1 MKQLELSEEDKK
13 ALRDQHRRSP
23 RAKAADR
30 IKAILLLSQGYTRK
44 QVAEI
49 LLRDEE
55 TIGTWRDGYLNCK
68 DLAEWLQDDY
78 QGYGG
83 KLNTEQ
89 VKAVEAFVEEN
100 LIQDARQVADFIQ
113 EQYGIEYQVSG
124 IHALL
129 HRLGFSYKQTTLFP
143 SKMDP
148 QAQQGWQAI
157 FEEALKSIQG
167 VVLYMDG
174 VHPQHNTQANK
185 AWIKTGQQKFI
196 PSNTG
201 RSRLNINGAYN
212 AQTQEMVTHFC
223 DTINTQ
229 STLELFTKI
238 EAHYPTAES
247 IYLVCDNAK
256 YYRNALIES
265 QLADSRIKLVFL
277 PTYSPNL
284 NLIERVWKFLR
295 KKVIKNH
302 YYPKFKEFEKSV
314 RQFFDTI
321 GQYADELKRFVG
333 TKPHL
338 FSPIPTT

>member
-68 DLAEWLQDDY
+68 NLEEWLQDDY

-83 KLNTEQ
+83 KLKTEQ

-157 FEEALKSIQG
+157 FEEALKNIQG

-174 VHPQHNTQANK
+174 VHPQHNTQASK

-229 STLELFTKI
+229 STLELFAKI
-238 EAHYPTAES
+238 EAHYPMAES
-247 IYLVCDNAK
+247 IYLICDNAK
-256 YYRNALIES
+256 YYRNTLIES

-314 RQFFDTI
+314 RQFFDNI